1 MVSPPGWGHMVG
13 DVSARGRAGVTIPN
27 IITLARLVAVPAIVL
42 LLMDHDYGWA
52 FVLFVAAGVSD
63 GIDGAIARH
72 VPGQASD
79 LGRYLDPIADKALL
93 VSIYVTLGLIGRIPA
108 WLVLLV
114 ASRDL
119 LIVGGVIL
127 SWVMTR
133 PVPIVPLLVS
143 KANTAAQ
150 ILFAAVALADLAL
163 AVRLEPLVVFLTW
176 LVAAL
181 TIGSAAAYLIG
192 WARHM
197 TGPWEGGR

>member
-1 MVSPPGWGHMVG
+1 M
-13 DVSARGRAGVTIPN
+13 TIPN

-42 LLMDHDYGWA
+42 LLMDRDYAWA
-52 FVLFVAAGVSD
+52 FAVFVLAGVSD
-63 GIDGAIARH
+63 GIDGTIARH
-72 VPGQASD
+72 VPGQASE

-93 VSIYVTLGLIGRIPA
+93 VSIYVTLGMIDRIPG

-114 ASRDL
+114 VSRDV
-119 LIVGGVIL
+119 LIIGGVIL

-150 ILFAAVALADLAL
+150 IAFAAVVLADLAL

-181 TIGSAAAYLIG
+181 TIGSAAAYLIA
-192 WARHM
+192 WSRHM
-197 TGPWEGGR
+197 TGNEESGR